1 MTMNPFSNLI
11 RYLQSNAVPFVVD
24 GIPSIPPG
32 VEPRGLSD
40 LADVCSVSVVPVQV
54 DDQVWLAVIDESH
67 RVHPDLV
74 RRSFGGRRLSEVHPE
89 DLPILFPSCDA
100 GAIPPLG
107 NLFGVPIMIDDRVA
121 GSPALSFAAFLPHVK
136 VALRMADFRALAR
149 PVVAEIAKPVGSTIS
164 RV

>member
-1 MTMNPFSNLI
+1 MNPFSNLI

-32 VEPRGLSD
+32 VEPRGLSE
-40 LADVCSVSVVPVQV
+40 LADVSSVSVVPVQM
-54 DDQVWLAVIDESH
+54 DDQVWLAVIDDSH
-67 RVHPDLV
+67 RIHPDLV
-74 RRSFGGRRLSEVHPE
+74 RRSFGGRHISEVHEE

-107 NLFGVPIMIDDRVA
+107 NLFGVPIMIDDRLA
-121 GSPALSFAAFLPHVK
+121 GSPALSFAAFNTNAK
-136 VALRMADFRALAR
+136 VALRMADFRVLAK
-149 PVVAEIAKPVGSTIS
+149 PVVAEISVRAGTTVS